1 MDSNDMGLHNQQEKM
16 LVMIKMSLS
25 DITDINLSIEKL

>member
-1 MDSNDMGLHNQQEKM
+1 MSLHIQQEKM

-25 DITDINLSIEKL
+25 DVNDINLGIEKF